1 MQNVWQKDLQEE
13 GLNAFYGQ
21 DSDRI
26 LQPGEIMVAYGHARR
41 GFEYPLVKFAV
52 ITETDI
58 FGKEQ
63 KKRKRKKEYNGKRIQ
78 DFSELSIG
86 DYVVHE
92 KHGLGIYKGIE
103 KVAVDKVAKDYIK
116 IEYRNG
122 SNLYILATQLDALQK
137 YSGAETAKPP
147 KLNRLGGQEW
157 KKTKSRVR
165 GAVQNIARELVE
177 LYAVRQEKEGYV
189 CGPDT
194 VWQREFEEMFPYE
207 ETEDQLAAIEDTKKD
222 MESTKIMDRLVC
234 GDVGYGKTEVALR
247 AAFKAVQESRQVV
260 YLVPTTILAQQV
272 YNTFI
277 QRMKEFPVRVDLLCR
292 FRTAAQQKKT
302 IADLKK
308 VRWIS

>member
-1 MQNVWQKDLQEE
+1 M
-13 GLNAFYGQ
+13 
-21 DSDRI
+21 
-26 LQPGEIMVAYGHARR
+26 
-41 GFEYPLVKFAV
+41 VKFAV

-63 KKRKRKKEYNGKRIQ
+63 KKRKKKKEYNGKRIQ

-86 DYVVHE
+86 DFVVHE
-92 KHGLGIYKGIE
+92 KHGLGIYRGIE

-157 KKTKSRVR
+157 KKTKSKVK
-165 GAVQNIARELVE
+165 GAVRNIARELVE

-194 VWQREFEEMFPYE
+194 VWQR
-207 ETEDQLAAIEDTKKD
+207 
-222 MESTKIMDRLVC
+222 DR
-234 GDVGYGKTEVALR
+234 GSALR
-247 AAFKAVQESRQVV
+247 NRRYEAGHGKHKNHGSSCVRGCRLRQDRGC
-260 YLVPTTILAQQV
+260 TS
-272 YNTFI
+272 
-277 QRMKEFPVRVDLLCR
+277 CR
-292 FRTAAQQKKT
+292 
-302 IADLKK
+302 I
-308 VRWIS
+308 

>member
-1 MQNVWQKDLQEE
+1 MLSGSRTRAERLAKDLQEE

-63 KKRKRKKEYNGKRIQ
+63 KKRKKKKEYNGKRIQ

-122 SNLYILATQLDALQK
+122 SNLYILATQLDARRNIRGRNSK
-137 YSGAETAKPP
+137 TA
-147 KLNRLGGQEW
+147 
-157 KKTKSRVR
+157 
-165 GAVQNIARELVE
+165 
-177 LYAVRQEKEGYV
+177 
-189 CGPDT
+189 
-194 VWQREFEEMFPYE
+194 
-207 ETEDQLAAIEDTKKD
+207 
-222 MESTKIMDRLVC
+222 
-234 GDVGYGKTEVALR
+234 
-247 AAFKAVQESRQVV
+247 
-260 YLVPTTILAQQV
+260 
-272 YNTFI
+272 
-277 QRMKEFPVRVDLLCR
+277 
-292 FRTAAQQKKT
+292 
-302 IADLKK
+302 
-308 VRWIS
+308 